1 MYELFYNTLEFLLEK
16 TEEIF
21 NDKIIKP
28 IEQIYVKYVPKLLR
42 FILWPLAQV
51 ILGLTVTIAVV
62 IAAIYKLFQLIKKAY
77 QNYE

>member
-16 TEEIF
+16 TE
-21 NDKIIKP
+21 P

-51 ILGLTVTIAVV
+51 ILGLAVIISV
-62 IAAIYKLFQLIKKAY
+62 FVAVIYKLFQFIKKAY
-77 QNYE
+77 DKYE

>member
-16 TEEIF
+16 TE
-21 NDKIIKP
+21 P

-51 ILGLTVTIAVV
+51 ILGVTVSVAVV
-62 IAAIYKLFQLIKKAY
+62 IAAIYKLFQFIKQAY
-77 QNYE
+77 DKYE

>member
-16 TEEIF
+16 TE
-21 NDKIIKP
+21 P

-62 IAAIYKLFQLIKKAY
+62 IAAIYKLIQTIKKAY
-77 QNYE
+77 DKYE

>member
-16 TEEIF
+16 TE
-21 NDKIIKP
+21 P

-62 IAAIYKLFQLIKKAY
+62 IAAIYKLFQFIKKAY

>member
-1 MYELFYNTLEFLLEK
+1 MYELFYNTLEFLVEK
-16 TEEIF
+16 TE
-21 NDKIIKP
+21 P

-51 ILGLTVTIAVV
+51 ILGVTVSVAVV
-62 IAAIYKLFQLIKKAY
+62 IAAIYKLFQFIKKAY